1 MIINNEQFKRAYQSA
16 GVGFICQ
23 YITYFLENKKRL
35 EDREE
40 KRKII
45 EEIYEASN
53 DKYIT
58 ATRTR
63 VNALLKIIQANR
75 VKESLEVVINSKQ
88 TRQRYP
94 KDILRVERLL
104 ETLE

>member
-16 GVGFICQ
+16 GVGFICK
-23 YITYFLENKKRL
+23 YIAYFLENKKRL

-45 EEIYEASN
+45 EEIYEESN

>member
-16 GVGFICQ
+16 GVGFICR
-23 YITYFLENKKRL
+23 YIAYFIEKKELL
-35 EDREE
+35 EDKEE

-45 EEIYEASN
+45 EEIYKDGN

-75 VKESLEVVINSKQ
+75 IKDSLEVVINSKQ
-88 TRQRYP
+88 TRKRYP
-94 KDILRVERLL
+94 EEVLEAEKLLAELR
-104 ETLE
+104 